1 MRKYDASI
9 RILIAST
16 IRIIPDNRPS
26 LSSSSFAFG
35 AIKPAAAG
43 NMPRNSAYEN
53 LTGNSPSPS
62 NTASSRKKQRTSHND
77 NDGSRLPSQAKGNP
91 AYEQT
96 WEDQALCCCGA
107 ECPRNSRIVAVLIIL
122 VGIGASI
129 WTTEAA
135 TFFTFEAFRNDTF
148 FHSDKHQPDPF
159 QYATQADVG
168 LFSYRLLQ
176 VFEYTQDYL
185 SEDTNITIDEI
196 NAKITAESNLGQSQE
211 YELGADQF
219 PDDRAF
225 SAAQTGSIWAP
236 ILAGVGLIFAI
247 VELCFKRYHCSSLPT
262 AICLFLAYCLQ
273 ITTLFLFTSD
283 DFWYVLRM
291 DAIYI

>member
-1 MRKYDASI
+1 
-9 RILIAST
+9 
-16 IRIIPDNRPS
+16 
-26 LSSSSFAFG
+26 
-35 AIKPAAAG
+35 
-43 NMPRNSAYEN
+43 MPRNSAYAN
-53 LTGNSPSPS
+53 RTGNTPSPS

-77 NDGSRLPSQAKGNP
+77 NDSSRLPSRAKGNP

-107 ECPRNSRIVAVLIIL
+107 ECPRNSRIVAVLSIL

-129 WTTEAA
+129 WTTEAV
-135 TFFTFEAFRNDTF
+135 TFFTFEAIRKDTF
-148 FHSDKHQPDPF
+148 SYSDKYQPEPF

-176 VFEYTQDYL
+176 VFEYTQDNL

-196 NAKITAESNLGQSQE
+196 NAKIIAESNLGQSQE
-211 YELGADQF
+211 YELGTDQF
-219 PDDRAF
+219 PEDRAF
-225 SAAQTGSIWAP
+225 SAAQTCSFWAP

-247 VELCFKRYHCSSLPT
+247 VELCFKRYHCSWMPT
-262 AICLFLAYCLQ
+262 AVCLFLAFCLQ

-283 DFWYVLRM
+283 EFWYVFRM
-291 DAIYI
+291 NAICI